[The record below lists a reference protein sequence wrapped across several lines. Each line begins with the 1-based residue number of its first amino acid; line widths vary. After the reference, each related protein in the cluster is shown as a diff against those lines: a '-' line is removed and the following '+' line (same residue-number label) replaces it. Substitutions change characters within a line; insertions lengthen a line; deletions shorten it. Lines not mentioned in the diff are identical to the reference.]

1 MSVVVIGDQAVGKT
15 RMGLAL
21 AEPNKHKYV
30 KVLEPDYETL
40 YEQLVNPEKGDTTPS
55 QSKGVVPRL
64 LKLQVT
70 LSNGST
76 KIIDTTWIDTFGE
89 LFNEEWQK
97 DRPQFWKDFQT
108 ETLGQAQ
115 GIILLLNP
123 WQEILN
129 QRLIDEAPPIFK
141 VGLDDVHNANKWVT
155 TFSSWLDFLSE
166 EQFKRVNHIVI
177 CLNKADLCWN
187 LANINQKKAEEY
199 FGLAKQ
205 LINNFKSKRVR
216 INNLEPYFFLTTVKN
231 RDLLEAPW
239 LHLAPYIYH
248 NN

>member
-21 AEPNKHKYV
+21 AEPNKHKDV

-40 YEQLVNPEKGDTTPS
+40 YDQLVNPEKDDTTPS
-55 QSKGVVPRL
+55 QSNGVVPRSFTL
-64 LKLQVT
+64 LVNLR
-70 LSNGST
+70 GGP
-76 KIIDTTWIDTFGE
+76 KIINTTWIDTFGE

-97 DRPQFWKDFQT
+97 ERPSSWQDFQKQ
-108 ETLGQAQ
+108 TLSQSQ

-123 WQEILN
+123 WKEILS
-129 QRLIDEAPPIFK
+129 QRLIDQTEPIFK
-141 VGLDDVHNANKWVT
+141 SDLANLDNANKWMT
-155 TFSSWLDFLSE
+155 TFSNWLNFLSE
-166 EQFKRVNHIVI
+166 EQFNRVNHIAI
-177 CLNKADLCWN
+177 CLNKADLCWD
-187 LANINQKKAEEY
+187 
-199 FGLAKQ
+199 LAKTDNNNPEKYFEIAKSQ
-205 LINNFKSKRVR
+205 INDFKKHRLKIHS
-216 INNLEPYFFLTTVKN
+216 LEPYFFITTVKN